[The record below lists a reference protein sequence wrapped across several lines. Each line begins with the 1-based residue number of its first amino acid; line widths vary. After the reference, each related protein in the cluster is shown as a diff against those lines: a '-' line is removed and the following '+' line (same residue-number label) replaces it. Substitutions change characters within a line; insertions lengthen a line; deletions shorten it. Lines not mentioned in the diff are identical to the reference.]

1 MLELQYAFRQLPY
14 LDVTGRFRLTIQLT
28 RITLSLP
35 VTLEKAIQ
43 DAQGDMYAGGARSA
57 ADERDR
63 ELDKVALLPRQVVLL
78 IRGID
83 VVLDKMERILG

>member
-1 MLELQYAFRQLPY
+1 MLELQYAFRRLPY
-14 LDVTGRFRLTIQLT
+14 LDVTGRSRLTIQLT

-43 DAQGDMYAGGARSA
+43 DAQEDMFADGRRSTTDDKGG
-57 ADERDR
+57 ERD
-63 ELDKVALLPRQVVLL
+63 KAALLPKHVVLL

-83 VVLDKMERILG
+83 VILDKMERILG

>member
-14 LDVTGRFRLTIQLT
+14 LDITGRFRLTIQLT

-63 ELDKVALLPRQVVLL
+63 ELDKAALLPRQVVLL